1 MVICSLCRAWQ
12 AWLGFHLAPCLSDWD
27 RWGSQS
33 WESCQ
38 TWQPLAFLAQDRHL
52 QGSWDSC
59 QAWEQAQDPSYHS
72 CRLPAAAEDVAGSRC
87 GTLAL
92 LSHQVPGTMHQMPT
106 VRGPSRGSANDYC
119 QHFVDTGQRPQN
131 FLRDG
136 YLTDRYAEY
145 PKLKELVERKDSMAK
160 HHATPPMF
168 LQADLKKLSLS
179 PATFGTKFD
188 VVLIDPPWEEYARR
202 APGVGDT
209 ATWTW
214 QEIIALD
221 IDAVTDSPGFVFLW

>member
-38 TWQPLAFLAQDRHL
+38 TWQPLAFLAQDRH
-52 QGSWDSC
+52 
-59 QAWEQAQDPSYHS
+59 
-72 CRLPAAAEDVAGSRC
+72 
-87 GTLAL
+87 
-92 LSHQVPGTMHQMPT
+92 VPGTMHQMPT